1 MLAHL
6 TRWLHS
12 LGVEPS
18 IYLTVLIALGL
29 ILLLSIII
37 HFLLHTVVLGSI
49 KYYHARSPHF
59 WSQMLIEH
67 KLFSRL
73 SFTLQ
78 GVIISMQASLWLAP
92 DTKAYE
98 VIKVCA
104 QTWILIYA
112 LLSFFALCDILFSWS
127 RKTSIG
133 RDLPLRG
140 IFQSIKLIASVFVL
154 ILVISLFIDRSPTLL
169 LSGLGAMTA
178 VLMLVFKD
186 PILGLVAGIQLSVN
200 NMLQIGDW
208 LEMPKYNADGAVI
221 DVGLTTVKVS
231 NWDNTVTTIP
241 TYALIS
247 DSFKNWRAMT
257 ESGGRRIKRSI
268 NIDTTSIHFLSDD
281 ELEKLKKAALLGSYL
296 EHTEEEIQH
305 YNQQKDVDLS
315 TPVNGRR
322 MTNIGTFRAYLVAY
336 LQEHPKIHKQ
346 MTLMVRQ
353 LAPTPEGLP
362 IEIYAFTNTTAW
374 GEYEAVQSDIFD
386 HIFAVIPE
394 FDLRIHQT
402 PTGND
407 VRFAADILSKNHSE
421 MATK

>member
-1 MLAHL
+1 MQTYL

-12 LGVEPS
+12 FGVEPNV
-18 IYLTVLIALGL
+18 YLTVLIALGL
-29 ILLLSIII
+29 ILLFSVVI
-37 HFLLHTVVLGSI
+37 HFFLHKIVLGSI
-49 KYYHARSPHF
+49 KRYHAKKPHF

-78 GVIISMQASLWLAP
+78 GIIISIQASLWLAP
-92 DTKAYE
+92 GSKTYE
-98 VIKVCA
+98 IVKVCA

-127 RKTSIG
+127 RKTSVG
-133 RDLPLRG
+133 ADLPLRG
-140 IFQSIKLIASVFVL
+140 IFQSIKLVASVFVL

-268 NIDTTSIHFLSDD
+268 NIDTTSIHFLSHA
-281 ELEKLKKAALLGSYL
+281 ELEKLKKAELLGSYL
-296 EHTEEEIQH
+296 ESTEEEIQH
-305 YNQQKDVDLS
+305 YNQLKDVDLS

-336 LQEHPKIHKQ
+336 LQEHPHIHKK

-374 GEYEAVQSDIFD
+374 GEYEAIQSDIFD
-386 HIFAVIPE
+386 HIFAVIHE
-394 FDLRIHQT
+394 FGLRIHQI

-407 VRFAADILSKNHSE
+407 VRFVASVLGQQPKSE
-421 MATK
+421 QSQ